1 MLTTVWEVEPNNDF
15 QQAVTLTPLP
25 ATAGGE
31 LLGRLG
37 RGSIDSSTYADFWR
51 LEAQAGDRVRV
62 AAEGGRW
69 DNSLVLDILNEQG
82 QWVASA
88 RDPMNGR
95 PEVHLPAVAAPGTYY
110 IRTDTY
116 APSASPVDYAL
127 RIDVARGPAL
137 ETEPNDRQA
146 FGNVLPWQPRA
157 GQRARGQAA
166 GSSASPLDTDWYDLG
181 RLNAGDHVDVRLALP
196 TESSVEPRVRLVRGQ
211 DAVTVSSFEGAG
223 PKAFVVP
230 EDGAYHIEVAAAV
243 AASAGIEATY
253 LLQVDLI
260 DVSAPLVVAATLPPA
275 TGTVDQPLSRF
286 SVQFSEELLAG
297 LAANPQHYR
306 LREAGPDGGW
316 GGSDDVVWTLTPSYR
331 GVGSSV
337 DFTIGNGP
345 LTPGSYRFEILD
357 GLTDRAGR
365 ALPAYTQEFAIPT
378 PPYADLVVGSVT
390 PSPVGFSGRPL
401 QIEWEVQNQGTA
413 PTAVFEWL
421 DTVALTRNADGS
433 DVVAQLSGRHFGVV
447 ATGVAYARR
456 AELTLP
462 HGLNGTFYA
471 AVTTGSAVSPSDAP
485 ADAAPHN
492 TNNVRI
498 SGPIE
503 VQLTPP
509 PDLVVTALQTPA
521 EIEAGQQIEVTWT
534 VHNQGEGLAAGSW
547 SDQLALV
554 SMDNTQVIPLD
565 SFDYQQPLEPGKS
578 YTRTELIWVPEDL
591 EGIYRFRLTTNASNA
606 LYEHTWTGNNRL
618 DSDQPLTFTRPPRP
632 DLQVQSITAP
642 AEAPAGGTL
651 SLEFTI
657 INQGT
662 AAPPAGYYSSA
673 TWYDRVYLSQDDKID
688 GSDRSLGQLQNVSTL
703 EPGQSYINQV
713 TRVEIPRN
721 ASGTW
726 FLIVQTDSNGYIY
739 EGAQEN
745 NNQFAL
751 PILINP
757 IPRADL
763 VVTSVVA
770 PTQGI
775 GGNQIEV
782 GYTVANRGP
791 GVTDRSSWTDEIWLT
806 TGQLRPDRNFPGND
820 RRLGTVTRQG
830 ELASDEQY
838 EVVTTVTAPTGVI
851 SGEYFITVWTD
862 ASDAVL
868 EDTYDVNLNPG
879 DPHELDNNN
888 YRSRP
893 ITVLTTPPA
902 VPDLA
907 VTALSVSAD
916 KVPAGQPVTIRWTV
930 ENVGKTPT
938 DQDYWYDYLVL
949 SESPVLYA
957 YGTEYW
963 DLGSVYHSGD
973 LAEGQGYSVERTI
986 NLSPDVSGLYLFV
999 FTPTLS
1005 NEPNTADNVRMVPL
1019 ELTRRP
1025 ADLQVTSLVVPSQAF
1040 SGEPVEV
1047 QWTVTNVGHDVWSG
1061 TVSWP
1066 DAIYLSADPYLNP
1079 GPFLQ
1084 HEYDSKQILRGNQ
1097 DIRLGNF
1104 TRRNT
1109 PVLRSG
1115 ESYTA
1120 VGTVT
1125 LPRGIEGTYYL
1136 LIDVDSDGEIPEND
1150 YWHGNSNDS
1159 HRSFFTQ
1166 HAYEGLGPSAENNV
1180 AFAALPV
1187 DYREPDLRVH
1197 DLALSS
1203 GLAVAGQA
1211 ITVTWNVTNIGSRD
1225 TRESEYCQ
1233 WYGYDC
1239 GWYDRVY
1246 LSRDASLDRDDK
1258 YLGQFHRSQVLGQGA
1273 SYQGSLDVTLPDT
1286 LEGEYYVLV
1295 FTDSHVSTG
1304 NPLSVEYPYYY
1315 YPIPKVQARVEEFP
1329 DEGNNIAVLPL
1340 TVTPTP
1346 KPDLQ
1351 VTAVTVPEHVQP
1363 GQWFTIS
1370 YEVTNT
1376 GTVPTPQTYVYDSV
1390 YLSRDKHLDPNR
1402 DLYLSYTY
1410 RYGSLQAG
1418 ESYERELSL
1427 WAPEDLTGPYYVFVM
1442 TDQYAYYSG
1451 NGNVFEGPGEG
1462 NNSRA
1467 SDTPVLFDPSLPTD
1481 LQALSISLP
1490 AAAVSGEEFTIEW
1503 TVSNCGDVPADYY
1516 WQDAAYLSADAVWDV
1531 EDRLLGHFDYWYG
1544 LEPGDIYTAELST
1557 TLPPVKPGRYYVIVR
1572 PDILDQVP
1580 EGSGEANNRMSS
1592 AGTVAVSVPEL
1603 QLGVPL
1609 ETTLSTNQERLFRV
1623 SVDADQTLLVSLT
1636 TASQNASNEVFLRHE
1651 DVPTAVKYD
1660 AAYEGP
1666 LQANQYAREGGT
1678 DAGTYYVLI
1687 RGHYE
1692 PQANTP
1698 VTLLA
1703 DTLPLTIT
1711 SVEPDIGGDGRYVT
1725 LVLRGAQFDE
1735 QAIVKLVRPGLAEYE
1750 PVRHQVLDSTHIIA
1764 IFDLR
1769 GAPHALYDV
1778 KVINPDG
1785 EAAVVPYR
1793 YLVERALEPDVTVGL
1808 GGPRVLSPGSVGEY
1822 SFSLRSLT
1830 NLDTPY
1836 VYFQFGVPELG
1847 INPIVFNLAYVRS
1860 ENNFRGDPGVPDVPW
1875 ASLDSEVN
1883 TAGYNLAPGYA
1894 YDFAARSNLSL
1905 NFTAHVYPGFQEIM
1919 NQDFEKLKTK
1929 IEQLYPEYRGYLDKG
1944 PEGLNDI
1951 YPGLKDIYDRVVI
1964 GPLDY
1969 EDPCDIAFNFHLIA
1983 AATPLTRQEFIARMR
1998 QEAAALRDRV
2008 LADATATAALKSL
2021 AADAATWE
2029 DAYLAALEQANLLR
2043 PEDEAPPVR
2052 EREHVISLMA
2062 TLATGLVVGP
2072 AGQSIRTSGDLVE
2085 FFTQV
2090 RRWYGHEDGRV
2101 LPPGGHPLGL
2111 PLPDPATF
2119 DLGVSHA
2126 THQEAFQVYVPFSNR
2141 MGSCGNP
2148 PTNGNVTPP
2157 DLEQFF
2163 ADAGQTG
2170 GLARLEGPQAY
2181 GSEQFVPVGQRL
2193 PYTIRFDSPASP
2205 VSTHEIRIVSQL
2217 DADLDARSFRLG
2229 DLRIGDLQVHLPA
2242 DRGSFQGDFDFRHS
2256 RRYIL
2261 RVSATIEMG
2270 SRTAIW
2276 LLQAINPES
2285 GEILRDPNRGLL
2297 PPGAAIGSGGFVSFS
2312 VVTGEGLTTGTI
2324 LEAQARVLYDNVP
2337 PQDTAVLRQT
2347 IDARAPQTT
2356 ISAAQTAPGSSNYQ
2370 VQWSAQ
2376 DDAGGSGVKHVT
2388 VYVSKD
2394 GGDYT
2399 IWLSRTLESVAI
2411 YQGEAGHTYEFLALA
2426 TDHAGN
2432 RERVSLNRLVPDDG
2446 SRPDVG
2452 NTPDVGTSTPPDPP
2466 PPPPPALPTNP
2477 LFTAALAGIPT
2488 APAVRN
2494 ASEFQRV
2501 LRPFQARV
2509 FASGIP
2515 QSHGD
2520 IGPMAIAVAAD
2531 GSVLASGGAARN
2543 EIYRFSPEGGTAE
2556 ESLIAVAPHPI
2567 FDLAYDRQGRLWAT
2581 TGGGPLL
2588 QLDRTTGAVLA
2599 EFGEGITQSL
2609 AVHPESGVI
2618 YVSSSGGVEIFD
2630 PQTGHFQHFSDRR
2643 AGSLAFSPDGRLWA
2657 ASWPDRGQVLRFD
2670 HRGRTEVMLRFD
2682 TPVDSLA
2689 FGQTGTSLQNLLFV
2703 SQNAGRHF
2711 RRESELTL
2719 VNLATLQQVAIAR
2732 GGSRGDIIRTTAD
2745 GRVLLSQSH
2754 QIDVLNPIQP
2764 PRVIASNPAPHSA
2777 VALPRQGLSLTFD
2790 QAMLD
2795 TSADDDHSVLNPDNY
2810 LVVGQDTGPIEI
2822 EAVAWDPASHTVL
2835 LAVAP
2840 LAPGRYRIEAL
2851 PPLHSAEDQPLAESY
2866 VAEFLA
2872 VSDYSELLD
2881 VRFSRGRADAA
2892 MCTVSYDVIVENLS
2906 TYDLQAPV
2914 VLTLEGLQPAMAQAT
2929 GGLLDPVTGDWQIDL
2944 TASLPNGLLL
2954 AGSSTTG
2961 QSVTVFQPGPQRLEF
2976 TTGVLARPA
2985 PNQAPVFTS
2994 EPLTAANTGQAY
3006 SYEAAANDPDNRG
3019 VVYLLYDGPDGM
3031 SVHPT
3036 TGLVTWTPPAVSA
3049 AEVSVILQAYDP
3061 QGAAA
3066 TQEFVLDL
3074 TAGNTP
3080 PEINLSATELEGRE
3094 GELLQIAVYAFDL
3107 EGDRLISWADQLPGG
3122 AAFDPDA
3129 GVLSWTPTH
3138 DAAGVYE
3145 GVTFVVS
3152 DGVHRV
3158 RKTATITVLPTKQ
3171 PPVLL
3176 PVPAQTVREG
3186 DPLRIALS
3194 ASDPEGHE
3202 LTYFSHLLPG
3212 GALLDPRSGVFQ
3224 WTPAYFQHGNYEV
3237 PFLVTNGEQ
3246 TTTQIAQIEVLNVNA
3261 PPQFEGLDYREVQEG
3276 QLLILQSF
3284 AFDPD
3289 NPSYV
3294 PPYRA
3299 VNGELYFLE
3308 DVAPT
3313 VSYAAENLPA
3323 GAQYDA
3329 ETGTLTWVPDYTQAG
3344 LYEVTFR
3351 ATDDGDGTGLPL
3363 VVQQTLPIRVFNTN
3377 RPPTVEP
3384 IVNHTMQRGEV
3395 LGIEV
3400 QSDDPDATPMVL
3412 SVSGLPR
3419 FATFVDHGD
3428 GTGTFQFAPRIGDRG
3443 NHVITVTATDSG
3455 EGGSPPASAA
3465 QSFVLTVE
3473 SLNEPPQLA
3482 RIGDK
3487 VAIPGQKLEFF
3498 VEAKD
3503 LDQDPLTWT
3512 ASGLPAG
3519 ATLTP
3524 TSVYGRARF
3533 AWTPTASDLG
3543 TRDVT
3548 FIVTDSGNGDAG
3560 LRASDQQVVR
3570 LVVRAT
3576 NEPPV
3581 VPEFPEQTVAEGNLL
3596 EFIVSAS
3603 DPDGDSLLLSVG
3615 DLPWGAAFDS
3625 ASGLFRWTPNFF
3637 QARAYHL
3644 PVTATD
3650 GHLTGSGTLTIT
3662 VSNTNQSPQLVPLV
3676 TQSGREGTP
3685 LQFTLIAGDV
3695 DNQPLTFQSLSTL
3708 PAGASLDAATGRFRW
3723 TPDYDQQGDYV
3734 FRFAAR
3740 DPYGLTDERDV
3751 RISIADVNRIPK
3763 VKVSDR
3769 VAIVGQLLDF
3779 VIRASD
3785 ADQGDVLRF
3794 SAEGLPAG
3802 ATLNA
3807 QTGRLQWTPHPSQVG
3822 DHTVSIAV
3830 SDGKTTASRTLRL
3843 RARFAYEP
3851 PTVLLETT
3859 PSFPVPPGTQVRVTV
3874 RASSLTDIVS
3884 TSLSV
3889 DGQAVALDELGR
3901 ATLLTNQ
3908 IGRLRLEAT
3917 ATDVEGLIGRTESAL
3932 KVRDPSDHAPPEVAF
3947 AEGLDGAMLTV
3958 AGDLRGSVADQN
3970 LDYWVLQQARA
3981 GSDAFLTIAAGDA
3994 PFALGPLPG
4003 FDPARL
4009 ENGFYRLRLSAAD
4022 LTGRLRRTEI
4032 TVEVNTATKT
4042 DRLLDSATDL
4052 TLELGGVPVTIV
4064 RQYDSLRADQSSAFG
4079 FGWRWAERDFA
4090 VETNIPR
4097 TGREALGDF
4106 TPLSVGDRLFVSLPD
4121 GRRIGF
4127 TFQPVRHELPGVIY
4141 YAPAWQADAG
4151 VEYRLDSAGGKL
4163 QMARDRLFDL
4173 HTARPY
4179 HPASDH
4185 FDGPEYTLTAPDGTR
4200 YYLSSQRG
4208 VEEMVTPGGVSLVY
4222 SDSGITAANGEAV
4235 RFERDAAGRLT
4246 KITAPDGT
4254 VVVYT
4259 YDAAGRLVS
4268 ARKPGADQWHRYA
4281 YEESSGRLELLVAPE
4296 GQASQVIR
4304 YTPAPQVLPVV
4315 ANLGPAHQFNGQVR
4329 DGSLAAGAVDRYVFG
4344 VHPSELRSTQGQI
4357 VYLGVLAEPAA
4368 GSSVELGRLSLPG
4381 AIAVLERQQGNATLT
4396 LFALEASGWHH
4407 VELSG
4412 ASGTTSGA
4420 YRLRVF
4426 VAGDVNQDGRVN
4438 GVDAELVAAA
4448 LGKVAGEAGYTTSLD
4463 VDRDGRI
4470 ENADLQLVAA
4480 NFSFAANRPP
4490 VLTATTE
4497 MTHVDLEAVYDLS
4510 KLATDAEGD
4519 AIHFRIAGATN
4530 GTAQITADGRTA
4542 LFSPTPSYA
4551 GPAQIL
4557 IQADDGYSTSAAA
4570 SIDVNVSNAPLVGLD
4585 FVQRMPHL
4593 DSDRP
4598 MSVLILG
4605 DFADQQQVPLPP
4617 SYLTLTSSDADIFT
4631 VSQDGFL
4638 RAIAPGSGVL
4648 QAAARG
4654 LQAVTAVTVG
4664 VPTDTLNLI
4673 VDVMGLNV
4681 YPGAISLPE
4690 DGQRQLLARVDE
4702 QWDLTSA
4709 ASGSVYFSSN
4719 PAVASV
4725 TADGLVAAQGIGQAV
4740 ITVIHGPAEST
4751 VRLIV
4756 DHSQP
4761 GPVTLATVGG
4771 LVRATDGALLQVP
4784 PGAVSEP
4791 TEVTIATIAEAE
4803 LPFAL
4808 PEHLE
4813 YAAGYDVQIGEGELQ
4828 QPLQLSFPVPAGTPA
4843 GETIYLYRPEVL
4855 PDGEGG
4861 TIPTWIQT
4869 DVAVVGADGM
4879 AHTTSPPYPGLTRGQ
4894 KIVAMTVKG
4903 TFSGLIA
4910 RLHGVIKFAYETVQR
4925 TAVVEVLGNGV
4936 GLGAYAGDALEFPFN
4951 LIGGF
4956 KQLKVITVPSIGIP
4970 SKHDV
4975 SLRVDAN
4982 TVNQVQLS
4990 IQNLPPDKRAPLLD
5004 NAELQ
5009 LDPFDRP
5016 KLVLSGQYFGDP
5028 ALDEVDVRFIL
5039 GEEDT
5044 QSSTVGS
5051 PDFEYQIRGGL
5062 DTTLRGLQLTSSD
5075 SIELEVPRGTVL
5087 GLAEI
5092 RLVRVVKDSSGKEID
5107 RRESNPLRVQG
5118 EGKYAFVAQRSANQL
5133 AVIDVQS
5140 TMPDP
5145 LDPFNPNAFVKTFEN
5160 VRNIHFG
5167 LGGVY
5172 GTPRQ
5177 VAVTQDNTRA
5187 YVLTREYLWPVDAL
5201 ALQEVESQ
5209 AYFPQNQPPKP
5220 WLGAIHLGGRA
5231 SHLIIDRRDQFLYVS
5246 DERTGLIHVV
5256 DIRPVSDVSNSIDV
5270 GPFTVTS
5277 PFSQR
5282 GFNHVIGRIPLPD
5295 ASLGLR
5301 ALAITPDNRYLLAA
5315 APNYPAGGINT
5326 TQQARRTTPQKP
5338 EGDVYVI
5345 DIDPTS
5351 PTYWQIQLLK
5361 TGEAHVDVIPVN
5373 QYPWGLSATNDPRKV
5388 LVTHYLGAESRAV
5401 SVLERSTTGW
5411 KKASDIPLILGT
5423 PNDSFDVE
5431 SPREIV
5437 TLPDATYAFVLGYA
5451 LPDPGSFTDIAR
5463 GIYASGIPARDHG
5476 VRLALT
5482 DPNYSRYHAGSNI
5495 GIIEDPLGPNPRLV
5509 AATRPIPAG
5518 FPLGLALSPDGK
5530 ELYATFNVPTGP
5542 SGNGAVFVYDV
5553 EAITKEIADS
5563 RAAGESHLLDLY
5575 AINDIVEGSVG
5586 PDLSNL
5592 YIDTR
5597 AAYRVN
5603 PDSSRFS
5610 YAFEVYEPTQAP
5622 IGIGHG
5628 AAGIAVQSPCF
5639 VRLVDPVLSTPDQM
5653 PTFRWEAI
5661 GAEIKSSKI
5670 YVSTHPYGK
5679 GLFPSDFSGPDGN
5692 PNRIVNGVDVGSD
5705 LQYVLPGDRTLTAG
5719 QTYYWGIEAVATDWR
5734 PCRVYGTFLVEPKQ
5748 LGTPF
5753 NNVTIITH
5761 GFQFDLD
5768 PGATAHGRWMETL
5781 GQVIADASGGGSVL
5795 MYNKAAGTWE
5805 GPDPIPGQGVVLVS
5819 DWVSESDISDSG
5831 FAEAAADAIF
5841 ASLVRLDQRLDG
5853 DIFASQ
5859 LHFIGHSRGTVVN
5872 SEIIQ
5877 RLGTHFPGVRNIHMT
5892 TLDPHDQVQ
5901 QSLDIPLKKIVE
5913 GVDKAAKLLQK
5924 LAQAGTRAPNPLI
5937 AIVSAALDYGI
5948 FLLRGLLAASLETAQ
5963 TVGVGIDPIRYSDFL
5978 DPDVQV
5984 WDNVGFADN
5993 YYQTNAGEPLTFTP
6007 RGWPVPN
6014 ADRNLL
6020 LDGRVGF
6027 TQDDLS
6033 LLGYGFGWGGPHSRV
6048 WQWYA
6053 GTAALNLNSFHNE
6066 PLFRKRHDV
6075 DPNWLLDLLPN
6086 YRPFEDFDDRQPN
6099 PWYNGDPDNPAPLS
6113 SDIARAAWE
6122 GILEGWYYSELG
6134 GGGADR
6140 PPGSGVRV
6148 PVTDDN
6154 SDDGGPRLTPAVPSI
6169 FNGDFEW
6176 GNMHRKNWPR
6186 NNTTWT
6192 ELFKSNR
6199 FPLSYEVPGWSF
6211 HGGSGFSV
6219 GGVDV
6224 TAALVLET
6232 DIRTYFKDM
6241 LESYV
6246 DRFGE
6251 QLQDVMDQGR
6261 AGQLPPEWNAAVNR
6275 IAALM
6280 EDMEVDV
6287 EDIVDGIKQAIGSLG
6302 TFQKAASDRALLLG
6316 GQKLLEYVYSRVP
6329 VPYFQD
6335 TAQRISQMVA
6345 PLNRLTH
6352 NWMLIP
6358 ESAEVLRFD
6367 VSAPFMV
6374 DPDARINVYL
6384 NVPTVTNGDQLVD
6397 TVEMLPSFFQT
6408 NTHWIAVPQNLRGQV
6423 GTLTLE
6429 VVNAERDLSAFNLT
6443 GVLSQLYFL
6452 DNVMFAPA
6460 APLEVTALPDPRE
6473 VENRVISVSDAE
6485 CTVEAGMERWRVE
6498 GANPDVWVGPLDTRI
6513 EVVDLRGGSV
6523 ALVSESASFAT
6534 ILLDDNAAGHGWFVD
6549 ATPWDNEEFEPSAS
6563 GDELLAREDSSAY
6576 GKIDLLTVLMH
6587 EMGHLLGLGH
6597 DDWSGTSTGLM
6608 STPLPTGVR
6617 RLPSAADVEA
6627 LNALHRATT
6636 TVDVGHSNGTA
6647 SSDAAAGQLADLGT
6661 VETTGTQERTAWDD
6675 GYVWS
6680 SWLPANGAAAQ
6691 STSPFQALHTGCDQ
6705 PPTGPLTNGG
6715 FTQGTD
6721 GLSGWTATHP
6731 SLVSVDSSRRA
6742 VLRESAQ
6749 ELEAALYQDFVL
6761 PSSAYFLSFVLS
6773 GLTLDASVP
6782 NGAMPDAFGV
6792 SLVDPCSGLPLVAT
6806 RDPRTDSYYIRDLIS
6821 GANTR
6826 DAAAGVLVTPGPDHG
6841 SWRITVDVSAQAGRP
6856 ARLFFRLLSGSDG
6869 SQTAA
6874 SVAVSQVIVG
6884 TLPAL
6889 NVLEDSGTTP
6899 LGLAGYTPVGTT
6911 AATAV
6916 TVMQVPLPDLGGVVL
6931 ADGSTAVT
6939 TAESYSLAQLQGTQF
6954 RTMPDEHGADLLLF
6968 QIPATG
6974 GGEPLTNFVPI
6985 AVAPVNDAP
6994 AFTRGPDVIIPE
7006 DAGPQSVA
7014 GWATGI
7020 RSGPANEAGQTLD
7033 FALTTSDDTFF
7044 AVLPSID
7051 ADSGT
7056 LTFTP
7061 VPAAQG
7067 VVTVTVA
7074 LHDDGG
7080 TAHGGMDHSD
7090 PRTFTITVDNAPMT
7104 IEAGENQAG
7113 DEGQRFRVE
7122 SAAFADF
7129 GRRGGYLAEV
7139 DWGDGTPVMP
7149 GQIAMHPDTPG
7160 DPLPPLTGS
7169 VSAEH
7174 VYADD
7179 GVYTVIVRV
7188 RNANMPS
7195 GVWLADQF
7203 TVTVANVAPS
7213 VTIHGIPAENVP
7225 VGADIALTS
7234 TVVEPGTADTFT
7246 YLWSVTHNG
7255 APYLERDTAA
7265 LDFAP
7270 SVAGH
7275 YLVTLTVQDDDG
7287 DAGSDS
7293 RAFAATAS
7301 EPLRV
7306 AEVIINDGAAQRSNL
7321 ETIRVR
7327 FNQQTNLQ
7335 TLMDTGQIGAAI
7347 QFVDS
7352 SGRRVFEDAAR
7363 FRYVPANF
7371 ELQVDLTTDGF
7382 GGSRSTLLADGRY
7395 ALHLDTTLISAAA
7408 DPAVRL
7414 EEDDDLADAIRRIAV
7429 HRMLADFDGDADV
7442 DLVDRDLYFL
7452 HHGSVEGET
7461 RYDFA
7466 FDLNGDRR
7474 INNTDYALWKLRY
7487 GKKLP

>member
-166 GSSASPLDTDWYDLG
+166 GSIASPLDTDWYDLG

-447 ATGVAYARR
+447 APGVAYARR

-770 PTQGI
+770 PTQCI

-782 GYTVANRGP
+782 RYTVANRGP

-1025 ADLQVTSLVVPSQAF
+1025 ADLQVTSLVVPPQAF

-1698 VTLLA
+1698 VTLRA

-2256 RRYIL
+2256 RGYIL

-2356 ISAAQTAPGSSNYQ
+2356 ISAAPTAPGSSNYQ

-2719 VNLATLQQVAIAR
+2719 VDLATLNRVTIAR

-3323 GAQYDA
+3323 RAQYDA

-3487 VAIPGQKLEFF
+3487 VALPGQKLEFF

-3901 ATLLTNQ
+3901 ATLLANQ

-4042 DRLLDSATDL
+4042 DRLLDSVTDL
-4052 TLELGGVPVTIV
+4052 TLELGGVPITIV
-4064 RQYDSLRADQSSAFG
+4064 RQYDSLRADQPNAFG

-4246 KITAPDGT
+4246 QITAPDGT

-4268 ARKPGADQWHRYA
+4268 ARNPGADQWHRYA
-4281 YEESSGRLELLVAPE
+4281 YEESSGRLELRVAPE

-4381 AIAVLERQQGNATLT
+4381 AIPVLERQQGNATLT

-4570 SIDVNVSNAPLVGLD
+4570 SIDVNVSDAPLVGLN
-4585 FVQRMPHL
+4585 FWNRNPRLEIGEAARLV
-4593 DSDRP
+4593 
-4598 MSVLILG
+4598 VIG
-4605 DFADQQQVPLPP
+4605 DFADQQQVILPTT
-4617 SYLTLTSSDADIFT
+4617 YVTITSS
-4631 VSQDGFL
+4631 
-4638 RAIAPGSGVL
+4638 APGVASVVGDGLVSAITNGSSVL
-4648 QAAARG
+4648 FVRRGPIQAA
-4654 LQAVTAVTVG
+4654 TAVRVG
-4664 VPTDTLNLI
+4664 FPI
-4673 VDVMGLNV
+4673 GLTAQLAYFRGIEV
-4681 YPGAISLPE
+4681 YPGSVALSLA
-4690 DGQRQLLARVDE
+4690 GGTRQLSVHTGN
-4702 QWDLTSA
+4702 QIDLTA
-4709 ASGSVYFSSN
+4709 AATGTHYFSSDLRIIGVDN
-4719 PAVASV
+4719 DGLITAMGHGHASV
-4725 TADGLVAAQGIGQAV
+4725 TVINDIAEFIIPITVETPRFAGVAVGVEGGVVAA
-4740 ITVIHGPAEST
+4740 S
-4751 VRLIV
+4751 
-4756 DHSQP
+4756 
-4761 GPVTLATVGG
+4761 
-4771 LVRATDGALLQVP
+4771 DGATLHVP
-4784 PGAVSEP
+4784 PEALAQA
-4791 TEVTIATIAEAE
+4791 TTIDMTPIGESD

-4808 PEHLE
+4808 PE
-4813 YAAGYDVQIGEGELQ
+4813 YMDYVAAYDLQLGEGQLAR
-4828 QPLQLSFPVPAGTPA
+4828 PVGLSFPVPSGTAAGTKV
-4843 GETIYLYRPEVL
+4843 YLYEIAAL
-4855 PDGEGG
+4855 PSETGGELNA
-4861 TIPTWIQT
+4861 WMQV
-4869 DVAVVGADGM
+4869 DVAVVGEDGV
-4879 AHTTSPPYPGLTRGQ
+4879 ARTTSPPYTQIVRSMKMAAMIAKSRVAEPVELANITGRVSMSDAELMFLAIVETVADGLGVGAYLNVSSSPDFAIDLPVGFHAMAIITQSRAAPQPSFHSVSVPVQPGINNFTTTIQNPVTVVQPPIIEELVVEYAPRYAADRTLKLLIRGQ
-4894 KIVAMTVKG
+4894 HLGTTSDDAHGDVRVLFEMGGRDIVLPG
-4903 TFSGLIA
+4903 SSPGSGLIIPVGA
-4910 RLHGVIKFAYETVQR
+4910 PDVIVDAISHPGLFVSHNPADLVLKIPESVILGLSQVSIQKTVRDTNNVPIATWESNVLRAAPQGGHAFVSR
-4925 TAVVEVLGNGV
+4925 RAVGIVAVLDVREKIPDPAVTPGQPPQLIDNDNRFTV
-4936 GLGAYAGDALEFPFN
+4936 LEDMILEF
-4951 LIGGF
+4951 G
-4956 KQLKVITVPSIGIP
+4956 
-4970 SKHDV
+4970 
-4975 SLRVDAN
+4975 
-4982 TVNQVQLS
+4982 VQS
-4990 IQNLPPDKRAPLLD
+4990 SP
-5004 NAELQ
+5004 
-5009 LDPFDRP
+5009 
-5016 KLVLSGQYFGDP
+5016 
-5028 ALDEVDVRFIL
+5028 RFI
-5039 GEEDT
+5039 
-5044 QSSTVGS
+5044 
-5051 PDFEYQIRGGL
+5051 
-5062 DTTLRGLQLTSSD
+5062 
-5075 SIELEVPRGTVL
+5075 
-5087 GLAEI
+5087 
-5092 RLVRVVKDSSGKEID
+5092 
-5107 RRESNPLRVQG
+5107 
-5118 EGKYAFVAQRSANQL
+5118 
-5133 AVIDVQS
+5133 
-5140 TMPDP
+5140 
-5145 LDPFNPNAFVKTFEN
+5145 
-5160 VRNIHFG
+5160 
-5167 LGGVY
+5167 
-5172 GTPRQ
+5172 
-5177 VAVTQDNTRA
+5177 AVTQDNTRA
-5187 YVLTREYLWPVDAL
+5187 YVVLGQPKLAVLDAVALRQVDANYAQAGKSI
-5201 ALQEVESQ
+5201 AL
-5209 AYFPQNQPPKP
+5209 PG
-5220 WLGAIHLGGRA
+5220 LA
-5231 SHLIIDRRDQFLYVS
+5231 SHIALDRSDGFAYVSSLRTGEIWVVDLRPWSDRFHQVINTIKVKDAQYGLRGLDLTADNRTLVVAVPSLPSAQGDPAVLKLLKGNRQGTIAIIDL
-5246 DERTGLIHVV
+5246 
-5256 DIRPVSDVSNSIDV
+5256 
-5270 GPFTVTS
+5270 
-5277 PFSQR
+5277 
-5282 GFNHVIGRIPLPD
+5282 
-5295 ASLGLR
+5295 
-5301 ALAITPDNRYLLAA
+5301 
-5315 APNYPAGGINT
+5315 
-5326 TQQARRTTPQKP
+5326 
-5338 EGDVYVI
+5338 
-5345 DIDPTS
+5345 DPTS
-5351 PTYWQIQLLK
+5351 PTYW
-5361 TGEAHVDVIPVN
+5361 GERDKAGEEGPHSRLHVGDMPFGVT
-5373 QYPWGLSATNDPRKV
+5373 ATEEPDLV
-5388 LVTHYLGAESRAV
+5388 LFSNHAGPE
-5401 SVLERSTTGW
+5401 ERGVGMLRRHSGSWSISYVATV
-5411 KKASDIPLILGT
+5411 LGT
-5423 PNDSFDVE
+5423 SLDAFDVDN
-5431 SPREIV
+5431 PREIAV
-5437 TLPDATYAFVLGYA
+5437 TPDGNYAFVVGYNVPSGEGWVFTNGV
-5451 LPDPGSFTDIAR
+5451 LIPGETPSR
-5463 GIYASGIPARDHG
+5463 NHG
-5476 VRLALT
+5476 VRT
-5482 DPNYSRYHAGSNI
+5482 DPTTDRYSSRYHAGSNVGVI
-5495 GIIEDPLGPNPRLV
+5495 SLRDPKDPTNVTWQPRLV
-5509 AATRPIPAG
+5509 AATRPLPNG
-5518 FPLGLALSPDGK
+5518 FPLDLDVGADGK
-5530 ELYATFNVPTGP
+5530 NLYVTYGTIPFQEFPNAPVDT
-5542 SGNGAVFVYDV
+5542 GAVFVYNLTALDEEIKHSLDIERQV
-5553 EAITKEIADS
+5553 EPNGQTTY
-5563 RAAGESHLLDLY
+5563 LLDRH
-5575 AINDIVEGSVG
+5575 AVNDVWNGTTAHY
-5586 PDLSNL
+5586 LSNL
-5592 YIDTR
+5592 HIDER
-5597 AAYRVN
+5597 AALRVN
-5603 PDSSRFS
+5603 PDSPRFS
-5610 YAFEVYEPTQAP
+5610 YEFEKYDEQQAP
-5622 IGIGHG
+5622 IFLGGYT
-5628 AAGIAVQSPCF
+5628 ASVAVQREFPI
-5639 VRLVDPVLSTPDQM
+5639 RLVAPTTGSFDLTPELAWWVQAADPV
-5653 PTFRWEAI
+5653 
-5661 GAEIKSSKI
+5661 
-5670 YVSTHPYGK
+5670 VSTRVYLDTRPQGE
-5679 GLFPSDFSGPDGN
+5679 GLFPDDRIGSGAAQRLIDG
-5692 PNRIVNGVDVGSD
+5692 IDVGAATKYQLSND
-5705 LQYVLPGDRTLTAG
+5705 EALLPGK
-5719 QTYYWGIEAVATDWR
+5719 TYYWGIIVETSTGREWRQWASFETSDPVQLIINTVASDPQFVQSVDSNLKYTFGKLNQAGNIRNVYYSVETGLRLIVDTAAALAGLITVFHSDYYNNVATQYICHGIAEQARDVIRRSHLPGVDRVAVVMREGAGGQDNHWATKVVLDDGRILIFDWHATLNPTFPLITPNTDDWVEDFTRPLAAAPSSAAVNEQIPALSHQYIEAAFEVAAQSWRAAGLGPALSAVFEAVD
-5734 PCRVYGTFLVEPKQ
+5734 
-5748 LGTPF
+5748 
-5753 NNVTIITH
+5753 
-5761 GFQFDLD
+5761 FQ
-5768 PGATAHGRWMETL
+5768 
-5781 GQVIADASGGGSVL
+5781 IADLSGSHLGMAIPAGASGVAPTIFLDRDGGSHGWYVDTSASSFGQFEMSKPATELRAVL
-5795 MYNKAAGTWE
+5795 G
-5805 GPDPIPGQGVVLVS
+5805 GQ
-5819 DWVSESDISDSG
+5819 
-5831 FAEAAADAIF
+5831 A
-5841 ASLVRLDQRLDG
+5841 
-5853 DIFASQ
+5853 
-5859 LHFIGHSRGTVVN
+5859 
-5872 SEIIQ
+5872 
-5877 RLGTHFPGVRNIHMT
+5877 
-5892 TLDPHDQVQ
+5892 
-5901 QSLDIPLKKIVE
+5901 
-5913 GVDKAAKLLQK
+5913 
-5924 LAQAGTRAPNPLI
+5924 
-5937 AIVSAALDYGI
+5937 
-5948 FLLRGLLAASLETAQ
+5948 
-5963 TVGVGIDPIRYSDFL
+5963 
-5978 DPDVQV
+5978 
-5984 WDNVGFADN
+5984 
-5993 YYQTNAGEPLTFTP
+5993 
-6007 RGWPVPN
+6007 
-6014 ADRNLL
+6014 
-6020 LDGRVGF
+6020 DGRV
-6027 TQDDLS
+6027 
-6033 LLGYGFGWGGPHSRV
+6033 
-6048 WQWYA
+6048 
-6053 GTAALNLNSFHNE
+6053 
-6066 PLFRKRHDV
+6066 
-6075 DPNWLLDLLPN
+6075 
-6086 YRPFEDFDDRQPN
+6086 
-6099 PWYNGDPDNPAPLS
+6099 
-6113 SDIARAAWE
+6113 
-6122 GILEGWYYSELG
+6122 
-6134 GGGADR
+6134 
-6140 PPGSGVRV
+6140 
-6148 PVTDDN
+6148 
-6154 SDDGGPRLTPAVPSI
+6154 
-6169 FNGDFEW
+6169 
-6176 GNMHRKNWPR
+6176 
-6186 NNTTWT
+6186 
-6192 ELFKSNR
+6192 
-6199 FPLSYEVPGWSF
+6199 
-6211 HGGSGFSV
+6211 
-6219 GGVDV
+6219 
-6224 TAALVLET
+6224 
-6232 DIRTYFKDM
+6232 
-6241 LESYV
+6241 
-6246 DRFGE
+6246 
-6251 QLQDVMDQGR
+6251 
-6261 AGQLPPEWNAAVNR
+6261 
-6275 IAALM
+6275 
-6280 EDMEVDV
+6280 
-6287 EDIVDGIKQAIGSLG
+6287 
-6302 TFQKAASDRALLLG
+6302 
-6316 GQKLLEYVYSRVP
+6316 
-6329 VPYFQD
+6329 
-6335 TAQRISQMVA
+6335 
-6345 PLNRLTH
+6345 
-6352 NWMLIP
+6352 
-6358 ESAEVLRFD
+6358 
-6367 VSAPFMV
+6367 
-6374 DPDARINVYL
+6374 
-6384 NVPTVTNGDQLVD
+6384 
-6397 TVEMLPSFFQT
+6397 
-6408 NTHWIAVPQNLRGQV
+6408 
-6423 GTLTLE
+6423 
-6429 VVNAERDLSAFNLT
+6429 
-6443 GVLSQLYFL
+6443 
-6452 DNVMFAPA
+6452 
-6460 APLEVTALPDPRE
+6460 
-6473 VENRVISVSDAE
+6473 
-6485 CTVEAGMERWRVE
+6485 
-6498 GANPDVWVGPLDTRI
+6498 
-6513 EVVDLRGGSV
+6513 
-6523 ALVSESASFAT
+6523 
-6534 ILLDDNAAGHGWFVD
+6534 
-6549 ATPWDNEEFEPSAS
+6549 
-6563 GDELLAREDSSAY
+6563 
-6576 GKIDLLTVLMH
+6576 DLLTVVAH
-6587 EMGHLLGLGH
+6587 ELGHVLGLP
-6597 DDWSGTSTGLM
+6597 DLASTTDVLGLM
-6608 STPLPTGVR
+6608 NTPLPTSVR
-6617 RLPSAADVEA
+6617 RLPSAADVQAVEA
-6627 LNALHRATT
+6627 LRRATT
-6636 TVDVGHSNGTA
+6636 TVDLGRGNGTA

-6680 SWLPANGAAAQ
+6680 NWLSANGAAAQ

-6721 GLSGWTATHP
+6721 GLSGWTATDP
-6731 SLVSVDSSRRA
+6731 LLVSVDSSRHA
-6742 VLRESAQ
+6742 VLRESSHD
-6749 ELEAALYQDFVL
+6749 LEAALYQDFVL
-6761 PSSAYFLSFVLS
+6761 PSSTYFLSFVLS
-6773 GLTLDASVP
+6773 GLTFDASVP

-6792 SLVDPCSGLPLVAT
+6792 SLVDPCSGVPLVAT
-6806 RDPRTDSYYIRDLIS
+6806 RDARTDSYYIRDLVPD
-6821 GANTR
+6821 ANTR
-6826 DAAAGVLVTPGPDHG
+6826 DAAAGVLVTPGPVAG
-6841 SWRITVDVSAQAGRP
+6841 SLRITVDVSAQAGRP

-6874 SVAVSQVIVG
+6874 SVAISQVILG

-6916 TVMQVPLPDLGGVVL
+6916 TVMQVPIPDLGGIVL

-7408 DPAVRL
+7408 NPAVRL

-7466 FDLNGDRR
+7466 FDLNADRR